1 MAALNPVFYSLV
13 LTSLWLS
20 SASVNVLAAQVPDLS
35 GPALAPDSVGI
46 ASVALTDKMSGVD
59 ARLKVDTQRMGDR
72 RYEHR
77 LALKPSAVPNIS
89 ERQATQIALKAVPG
103 EVTDVGIETKKGKK
117 VYVIEIIA
125 KKGGKETDVFVDMET
140 GEVLGTD

>member
-1 MAALNPVFYSLV
+1 MAARTPVFYSLM
-13 LTSLWLS
+13 LTSLWLGF
-20 SASVNVLAAQVPDLS
+20 ASGNVFAAGVPDS
-35 GPALAPDSVGI
+35 AGI
-46 ASVALTDKMSGVD
+46 ASATLTDKMIGGD
-59 ARLKVDTQRMGDR
+59 ARLKMDKPRMGDR

-77 LALKPSAVPNIS
+77 LALKPSTVPGIS

-103 EVTDVGIETKKGKK
+103 EVTDVAIETKKGKK

-125 KKGGKETDVFVDMET
+125 KKGGKETDVFVDMDT